1 MRQVFLS
8 SQFKKDFKR
17 VQKQGLNLSKLKRV
31 IETLEMELLL
41 EQSLKDHP
49 LRGNYAGTREC
60 HVEPDWLLIYR
71 VDGDEL
77 HLVRTG
83 SHAELLKK

>member
-1 MRQVFLS
+1 MRQVFYS
-8 SQFKKDFKR
+8 NQFKKDFKR
-17 VQKQGLNLSKLKRV
+17 TQKQGLNLLKLKRV
-31 IETLEMELLL
+31 IEILETELPL
-41 EQSLKDHP
+41 ESTLKDHA
-49 LRGNYAGTREC
+49 LRGNYAGTRER

-83 SHAELLKK
+83 SHAELFKK